1 MKYFTILALLL
12 FSKLFSQVNITT
24 GSYSQNFGTTNITSW
39 TDNTTFLGWYQTGTF
54 RGYADITLP
63 VTNAAF
69 NAGGF
74 FSYNCGS
81 DAKIGSRASGTSP
94 NSTIYYGVVL
104 RNTTGLT
111 ISSINLSYTGY
122 QMTLAENGPNIN
134 TIAFE
139 YIVGAV
145 APLINAAGG
154 TTVPA
159 LNFIQVSPNSVAL
172 GSAQLNWFPCTKS
185 QNLSTCIPV
194 TILNN
199 SYILLRWK
207 DINDAGNDHHM
218 AIDDLNIA
226 FDLTGNT
233 CSIFL
238 PIQLIDFYAT
248 KNKSQNDIV
257 WKVAQEENIQNYILE
272 KSDNGID
279 FTELMTVAANNEIQ
293 TKTYSAIDDAPFNE
307 ITYYR
312 LKTKENNGSIQ
323 IHKIISI
330 DENSKDWSYSHF
342 QQANNLVLEF
352 KNTIPKNTSVEIFDL
367 SGKQILTSTINQTQT
382 LINTEDISN
391 GIYFVRL
398 SNAYKTDHFKII
410 ISK

>member
-24 GSYSQNFGTTNITSW
+24 GSYFQGFGTTDITSW
-39 TDNTTFLGWYQTGTF
+39 TDNVTYLGWYSSSSPLSGHINITSALPTNTGGFYTYECNGNNDQKIGARPSGGTGT
-54 RGYADITLP
+54 I
-63 VTNAAF
+63 
-69 NAGGF
+69 
-74 FSYNCGS
+74 
-81 DAKIGSRASGTSP
+81 K
-94 NSTIYYGVVL
+94 YGVL
-104 RNTTGLT
+104 IRNTTGST
-111 ISSINLSYTGY
+111 ISSVRITYKGSQLS
-122 QMTLAENGPNIN
+122 LAENNSNVN
-134 TIAFE
+134 TIAFS
-139 YIVGAV
+139 YAIGA
-145 APLINAAGG
+145 APLTLGSAGYVNVTALDFIELISSASAG
-154 TTVPA
+154 T
-159 LNFIQVSPNSVAL
+159 
-172 GSAQLNWFPCTKS
+172 SAQLNSFICTQERNIS
-185 QNLSTCIPV
+185 SCISLSIP
-194 TILNN
+194 NN
-199 SYILLRWK
+199 SYMMLKWT
-207 DINDAGNDHHM
+207 DINDPANDHHM
-218 AIDDLNIA
+218 AIDDVDVA
-226 FDLTGNT
+226 FDLTGNS
-233 CSIFL
+233 CLLFL

-279 FTELMTVAANNEIQ
+279 FTELMTAAANNEIQ
-293 TKTYSAIDDAPFNE
+293 TKTYSAIDDTPYSE

-342 QQANNLVLEF
+342 QQENNLVLEF
-352 KNTIPKNTSVEIFDL
+352 KNTIPKNTSAEIFDL
-367 SGKQILTSTINQTQT
+367 SGKQLITSTINQTQT
-382 LINTEDISN
+382 LINTEDLSN